1 MSIFQ
6 KQPIRVGDLVIGIN
20 KYGYNRIGGPQLT
33 RYFDEPSIILEI
45 KDNQALVFLEQTGP
59 LWYDISKLERVYVTE
74 EFTDEDRRTLASIE
88 FNNSDQSRNED
99 DNGDKRGDN

>member
-6 KQPIRVGDLVIGIN
+6 KKEIRVGDLVIGLN
-20 KYGYNRIGGPQLT
+20 KYGWDNKGAASLH
-33 RYFDEPSIILEI
+33 RYFSDPVMVLEI
-45 KDNQALVFLEQTGP
+45 KSGQALLYFEQQGP
-59 LWYDISKLERVYVTE
+59 QWYDINKLERVYVTE
-74 EFTDEDRRTLASIE
+74 EFTDKDRRALAPIE